1 MTLLSDMN
9 LMIEAYWRN
18 GMKKLSLKKQY
29 SCEGFSLFELLM
41 VLLLMGILAGVA
53 MPATGKFMANL
64 EFRKKVAAITAT
76 FRYARLLSVTQGKEV
91 LVAIDENNDHA
102 LRITGPVEKI
112 KEFDFAEDDTLLL
125 EPFMVAFLPEGYA
138 TPAVVTFTSGK
149 RSQRITLDPLTGIP
163 SSE

>member
-1 MTLLSDMN
+1 
-9 LMIEAYWRN
+9 
-18 GMKKLSLKKQY
+18 MKNLSLEKHHRCK
-29 SCEGFSLFELLM
+29 GFSLFELMM

-64 EFRKKVAAITAT
+64 EFRKKVAAITAV
-76 FRYARLLSVTQGKEV
+76 FRYARLLSVTKGKEV
-91 LVAIDENNDHA
+91 SVAMDENNNHA
-102 LRITGPVEKI
+102 LRITGPLEKI

-149 RSQRITLDPLTGIP
+149 RSQRIILDPLTGIP
-163 SSE
+163 SAE